1 MNQLL
6 LPQDNSDYVMEQF
19 NFMRIFFNRVLA
31 PSVIAFVFFFS
42 PAAHAQN
49 SSRDTL
55 LQEVTLKAA
64 VDYAIKHQPRIQQS
78 LLDEQITSSNIR
90 SRLADWYPQV
100 NFNYNLQHNFLLQST
115 VIGGNTIKLGVNNT
129 SSGQFTASQVI
140 FNRDV
145 LLARRTKEEV
155 LLQTTQTTSNNKID
169 LAANVSKAFYDVLAT
184 SQQIKVAA
192 ENIVRTERSLQD
204 ATNQYKAGVAD
215 KIDYKRATISLNNI
229 KALKRSNE
237 ELVKAKTEYL
247 KSLMGYPD
255 SAALNIVYDSLEL
268 EAAIALD
275 TTQAA
280 DYKTRIEYKL
290 LETQRNLLQSNILYN
305 RWSYLPSVSA
315 NGAYNLNFQNNDFGK
330 LYGTNYPNSY
340 AGITL
345 GVPIF
350 QGGKRK
356 ANLKTATL
364 QLQRN
369 DQDIANLKNT
379 VHAQYAQ
386 ALAGYKSNLENY
398 LALKEN
404 VNIAKEVYNVIQL
417 QYRSGIKTYLEVITA
432 ETDLRTAQI
441 NYFNALYQVLSSKVD
456 VEKALGLINY

>member
-1 MNQLL
+1 
-6 LPQDNSDYVMEQF
+6 MEQF
-19 NFMRIFFNRVLA
+19 NFMRIFFNSVLV
-31 PSVIAFVFFFS
+31 PSAICFLFFFS
-42 PAAHAQN
+42 PGIINAQN
-49 SSRDTL
+49 TSRDSL
-55 LQEVTLKAA
+55 LPEVSLKAA

-78 LLDEQITSSNIR
+78 LLDEQITASTIR
-90 SRLADWYPQV
+90 SKLADWYPQV
-100 NFNYNLQHNFLLQST
+100 NFNYSLQHNFLLQST

-129 SSGQFTASQVI
+129 SAGQFTASQII

-145 LLARRTKEEV
+145 LLARRTKEDV

-169 LAANVSKAFYDVLAT
+169 LAVNVSKAFYDVLAT

-229 KALKRSNE
+229 KALKRSSE
-237 ELVKAKTEYL
+237 EQVKAKAEYL
-247 KSLMGYPD
+247 RSLMGYPD

-268 EAAIALD
+268 EREISLD

-280 DYKTRIEYKL
+280 DYRSRIEYRL
-290 LETQRNLLQSNILYN
+290 LETQRNLLQSNVLYN
-305 RWSYLPSVSA
+305 RWSYLPSVTA

-340 AGITL
+340 AALTL
-345 GVPIF
+345 GIPIF

-369 DQDIANLKNT
+369 DQDIVNLKNT
-379 VHAQYAQ
+379 VNAQYAQ
-386 ALAGYKSNLENY
+386 ALASYKSNLENY

-441 NYFNALYQVLSSKVD
+441 NYFNALYLVLSAKVD
-456 VEKALGLINY
+456 VQRTLGLINY